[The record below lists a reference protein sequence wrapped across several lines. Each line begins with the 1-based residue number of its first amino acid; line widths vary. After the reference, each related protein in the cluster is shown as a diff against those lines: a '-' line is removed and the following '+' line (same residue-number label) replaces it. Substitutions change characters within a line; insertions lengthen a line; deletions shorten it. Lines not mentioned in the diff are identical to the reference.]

1 VEEIFKPF
9 GTVVQCKEVLPSA
22 TASSSSSSGGSG
34 GSGKKRVVVEYTDI
48 AVADT
53 TATSMDAFDLAG
65 APLRCEVVSRL
76 RMLQLLSPSTMSHTF
91 CCVLLDK
98 MVTLEDTNDP
108 GLKDEIAE
116 EAQNYGDLKDVVLN
130 VDKEKGEVEVKLIYR
145 DAGSAAKAHKAMNGR
160 AFAGNKIIAV
170 LSP

>member
-9 GTVVQCKEVLPSA
+9 GSVVQCKEVLPSA
-22 TASSSSSSGGSG
+22 TASSSSGSG
-34 GSGKKRVVVEYTDI
+34 GKRRVVVEYTDTM
-48 AVADT
+48 VANT

-65 APLRCEVVSRL
+65 TPLRCEVVSRL

-130 VDKEKGEVEVKLIYR
+130 VDKEKGEVEVKLVYR
-145 DAGSAAKAHKAMNGR
+145 DAASAAKAHKAMNGR
-160 AFAGNKIIAV
+160 AFAGNKIVAV